1 MRGWRA
7 WAGGIAAI
15 AGSAALAQVAP
26 AHADGVSTSSPTIEA
41 ADGVK
46 LAADVVVP
54 AGPAGVR
61 HAAILVM
68 SPYGRASRLSQG
80 AIRAFAAAGLAVI
93 LVDTRGAGASQGH
106 VTSIFSHEERGD
118 VAVVLRWIAR
128 QPWSD
133 GRVVA
138 TGASYDGNLAALAV
152 ASGDKALAAAV
163 PRFIDFDTYRDL
175 ALPGGVRNEMLL
187 KGWGALT
194 DQLNLGGPC
203 LVDAS
208 ACAGLD
214 NLKPVGGDVGDRA
227 LRAAL
232 LDHQRN
238 WSAYQ
243 DTRGYAFEDDV
254 TPSGRSLREG
264 FLSTLAPSLTA
275 ARVPVQVWGSWFDAA
290 TADSALDWYRIA
302 PDAPVELY
310 LGAWSHGGGTRVD
323 PFINDTAEDEA
334 GAPVPAHEFLDFV
347 QRALSRPSGA
357 RRLIHYYTAGAAI
370 WRTTRQW
377 PPANIRSQRWY
388 FAVDHAL
395 GAAAP
400 TGAEGD
406 DAYAVDFTAT
416 TGKTNRWTTQLGGG
430 SVDYG
435 DRGGPDQKLLTYT
448 SAPLDSAIE
457 VTGAPVVTLHMAST
471 HPDGAVFAYLEA
483 VAPDGR
489 STYLSEG
496 QLRLTLRGPPG
507 PRNSPTGVSP
517 SFLRADMAPLQ
528 PGVAFEAGIRLH
540 AVSAM
545 VPRGDRLRIAIG
557 GADADTFARYPAEGA
572 PTWRIR
578 RTAAAPSYVD
588 LPQADWSG
596 PSAATR

>member
-1 MRGWRA
+1 MRSWRA
-7 WAGGIAAI
+7 WFGGIAAI
-15 AGSAALAQVAP
+15 IGSAALAQP
-26 AHADGVSTSSPTIEA
+26 AATRAEDVSTSSPTIEA
-41 ADGVK
+41 GDGVK
-46 LAADVVVP
+46 LAADVIVP
-54 AGPAGVR
+54 GGAAGAR

-80 AIRAFAAAGLAVI
+80 AIHAFAAAGLAVV

-106 VTSIFSHEERGD
+106 ETTIFSREERGD
-118 VAVVLRWIAR
+118 IAAVLRWIAR

-194 DQLNLGGPC
+194 DQLNLGVPC
-203 LVDAS
+203 LVA
-208 ACAGLD
+208 ATGCAGLD
-214 NLKPVGGDVGDRA
+214 NLKPVDGDVGDRA

-264 FLSTLAPSLTA
+264 FLSTQAAPLSGAT
-275 ARVPVQVWGSWFDAA
+275 VPVQVWGSWFDAA

-310 LGAWSHGGGTRVD
+310 LGAWTHGGGARVD
-323 PFINDTAEDEA
+323 PFVRDTVEDEA
-334 GAPVPAHEFLDFV
+334 GAPVPAREFLDFV
-347 QRALSRPSGA
+347 QRALARPSGA
-357 RRLIHYYTAGAAI
+357 RRLIHYYTAGAAV

-377 PPANIRSQRWY
+377 PPANIRPQRWY
-388 FAVDHAL
+388 FAADHAL
-395 GAAAP
+395 GAAPP
-400 TGAEGD
+400 TGGD
-406 DAYAVDFTAT
+406 GGDPYAVDFTAT

-430 SVDYG
+430 PVDYG
-435 DRGGPDQKLLTYT
+435 DRRGADQKLLTYT
-448 SAPLDSAIE
+448 SAPLDRPIE
-457 VTGAPVVTLHMAST
+457 VTGTPVLTLHMAST

-496 QLRLTLRGPPG
+496 ELRLALRGPPG
-507 PRNSPTGVSP
+507 PGNSPTGVSR
-517 SFLRADMAPLQ
+517 SFLRTDMAPLQ
-528 PGVAFEAGIRLH
+528 PGAVIGAGVRLH
-540 AVSAM
+540 TVSTV
-545 VPRGDRLRIAIG
+545 VPQGYRLRIAIG
-557 GADADTFARYPAEGA
+557 GADADTFARYPAEGE
-572 PTWRIR
+572 PTWRIW

-596 PSAATR
+596 PSAPTR